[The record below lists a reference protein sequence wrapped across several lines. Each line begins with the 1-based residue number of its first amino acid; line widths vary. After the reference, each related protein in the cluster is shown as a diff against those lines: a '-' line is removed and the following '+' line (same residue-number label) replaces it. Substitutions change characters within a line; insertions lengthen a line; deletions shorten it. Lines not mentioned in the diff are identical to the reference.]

1 MGGRE
6 PQGALLLRG
15 TQTTHRETAK
25 RKEKV
30 DARWNPIA
38 NIAMV
43 MRVTSKQTSLISYV
57 YISGAVINNE
67 VALILDLG

>member
-6 PQGALLLRG
+6 PQGSLLLRG
-15 TQTTHRETAK
+15 TQTTRREMAK

-38 NIAMV
+38 NVARV
-43 MRVTSKQTSLISYV
+43 MRVTSKQTYLISYV
-57 YISGAVINNE
+57 YISGVVINNE

>member
-6 PQGALLLRG
+6 SQGALLLRG
-15 TQTTHRETAK
+15 TQTNRREMTK

-38 NIAMV
+38 NVARV
-43 MRVTSKQTSLISYV
+43 MRMTSKKTYLISYV
-57 YISGAVINNE
+57 YISEAVINNE
-67 VALILDLG
+67 VALIPDMG